1 MTVGIW
7 QTTDDHTGPVQRTDV
22 VIIGAGII
30 GSYLALRLR
39 ERHDNVLVLEAR
51 HVAGGASGR
60 NGGLLLTGVAHN
72 YATACLRYG
81 RDTTRDLWTIT
92 IRNRAAMV
100 DWATRLGTPV
110 RQWGSYVL
118 ASSAREAEELRESVA
133 LMHEDGF
140 PAEWHPRDPLRRG
153 FYAGIS
159 NPEDGAIQPALLTAA
174 LLKAS
179 GAALRETAEVFA
191 LESLADGVLVR
202 ARGGAVLAQRV
213 VLATNAWT
221 PLLAAEFDGMVI
233 PARGQVLAT
242 APAPRILE
250 RSCYCD
256 EGFEYFQQLPD
267 GRFVLGGY
275 RNLAFSEE
283 ATYADHTTPL
293 IQSALEAFLAR
304 HFPELSAVPV
314 ERRWAGTMGFTPD
327 GLPLVGRLKRDERI
341 AFAVGFNGH
350 GLGLGLVAADELVHE
365 LDGSGTGGMFAARR
379 IMTTAR

>member
-1 MTVGIW
+1 MTVGLW
-7 QTTDDHTGPVQRTDV
+7 QTADDHRIPVQRATV
-22 VIIGAGII
+22 VVVGAGII
-30 GSYLALRLR
+30 GAYLALRLR
-39 ERHDNVLVLEAR
+39 ERHADVLVLEAR

-72 YATACLRYG
+72 YATACARYG
-81 RDTTRDLWTIT
+81 RAAARELWTLT

-110 RQWGSYVL
+110 RRCGSYIL
-118 ASSAREAEELRESVA
+118 ASSRREAEELRESVV
-133 LMHEDGF
+133 LMREDGF
-140 PAEWHPRDPLRRG
+140 SAEWHRDDPLGRG
-153 FYAGIS
+153 FFAGIS

-174 LLKAS
+174 LLTAS
-179 GAALRETAEVFA
+179 GATVRETAEVYA

-213 VLATNAWT
+213 MLATNAWT
-221 PLLAAEFDGMVI
+221 PLLVSEFDGTII

-242 APAPRILE
+242 APAPPLLE
-250 RSCYCD
+250 RACYCD

-275 RNLAFSEE
+275 RNLAFAEE

-293 IQSALEAFLAR
+293 IQTALEAFLAH
-304 HFPELSAVPV
+304 HFPELSTVPI

-327 GLPLVGRLKRDERI
+327 GLPLAGRLRRDERI

-350 GLGLGLVAADELVHE
+350 GLGLGLVVADELLRE
-365 LDGSGTGGMFAARR
+365 FDGTGTGGMFAARR
-379 IMTTAR
+379 LMAGAC